1 MKNHRLMRLTTVK
14 SEVTLNRRLVELI
27 PICRSLLG
35 LVVIVIAAI
44 VLSPQDR
51 EGWPIFLSVGNWTNI
66 VRQMSEIGILAL
78 GMTLV
83 ILSAGIDLSVGSIL
97 ALGATLTA
105 KLLMHW
111 DPGIDAWMHITF
123 TVSFAIFACSL
134 TGFLNGLVIARL
146 SIQPFVVTL
155 AAMIGFRGL
164 ARWLSQNSNI
174 GLSFDDTHISGQFAA
189 AFASPSV
196 VIGVFVAMAILFGIV
211 LSRSVFGRYVRALGD
226 NQLAAAYAGLP
237 IRRVQVA
244 VYAIAGAMA
253 GLAGVI
259 HCAQNRQGNPNDG
272 MAYELDAIAAVVIGG
287 TSLKGGKGTILGT
300 VVGTLT
306 LGVIA
311 NILGLKGVDENVK
324 WMAKAVIIV
333 LAVLLQQPE
342 TFQKL
347 MDGLRYLRSNLVR

>member
-1 MKNHRLMRLTTVK
+1 M
-14 SEVTLNRRLVELI
+14 NRRFVELI
-27 PICRSLLG
+27 PIGRSLLG
-35 LVVIVIAAI
+35 LVAIVIAAI
-44 VLSPQDR
+44 ILSPQDR

-105 KLLMHW
+105 KMLMQW
-111 DPGIDAWMHITF
+111 DPGIGPWLHISLAVGLAVAATG
-123 TVSFAIFACSL
+123 L
-134 TGFLNGLVIARL
+134 TGFFNGLIIARL
-146 SIQPFVVTL
+146 SVQPFVVTL

-164 ARWLSQNSNI
+164 ARWISQNSNI
-174 GLSFDDTHISGQFAA
+174 GLSFDDQHISGHFASV
-189 AFASPSV
+189 FASPAI
-196 VIGVFVAMAILFGIV
+196 VIGIFISMSIIFAII

-226 NQLAAAYAGLP
+226 NPMAAMYAGLP
-237 IRRVQVA
+237 IKRVQVA
-244 VYAIAGAMA
+244 VYTIAGAMA

-287 TSLKGGKGTILGT
+287 TSLKGGKGTIFGT

-306 LGVIA
+306 LGVIT

-324 WMAKAVIIV
+324 WMAKAIIIV

-342 TFQKL
+342 TFRKL
-347 MDGLRYLRSNLVR
+347 IDGLRRLHGKGDR